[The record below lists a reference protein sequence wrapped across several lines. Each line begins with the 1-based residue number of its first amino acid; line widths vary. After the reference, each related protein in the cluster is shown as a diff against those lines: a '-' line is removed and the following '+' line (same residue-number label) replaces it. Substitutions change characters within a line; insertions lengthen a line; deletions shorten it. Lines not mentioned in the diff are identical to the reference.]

1 VKSEV
6 NYGRKSAIKNTVE
19 PNRVP
24 LTDFTGTLS
33 SADSIVLRR
42 RTFLGTLAALGLPG
56 FTFAQDALLPL
67 NSPGL
72 DHLDVIVPDVAATAR
87 FYMGVFK
94 TSLHAQ
100 PFQGGS
106 RYFVLLGPLPE
117 NRAVGYLAI
126 GDSRGR
132 GTYIGH
138 FCTSVVEWRRDSMA
152 IFAAMAESFSAAG
165 LGEFPGST
173 GVGGIFADPD
183 GIEIQFLPAP
193 DTVVTAAV
201 PSDLVPSGQGLVT
214 PLRVDNVLLQVSDLE
229 RALAYY
235 RILYGNE
242 TQQRDPAGR
251 AVFAFANGSRLLLE
265 QTNYTYGAAQPR
277 IARFG
282 IRVEPFDR
290 AAVTAGITALG
301 ATVLD
306 ADDNNVLRFRD
317 PDGNVVELVAD

>member
-1 VKSEV
+1 MENDRIRPDHQSV
-6 NYGRKSAIKNTVE
+6 NLPAQDK
-19 PNRVP
+19 
-24 LTDFTGTLS
+24 LTLQ
-33 SADSIVLRR
+33 R
-42 RTFLGTLAALGLPG
+42 RTLLGSLFGAALGTTFGATLGTIATSAFPR
-56 FTFAQDALLPL
+56 FAFAQDALLPL
-67 NSPGL
+67 NTPGL
-72 DHLDVIVPDVAATAR
+72 DHLDVIVPDVAATAK
-87 FYMGVFK
+87 FYMGVFN
-94 TSLHAQ
+94 TTLHAQ
-100 PFQGGS
+100 PFQGGQ

-138 FCTSVVEWRRDSMA
+138 FCTSVVDWRRDSKA
-152 IFAAMAESFSAAG
+152 IFAAMAESFSDAG

-201 PSDLVPSGQGLVT
+201 PSDLVAAGQGLVT
-214 PLRVDNVLLQVSDLE
+214 PLRVDNVLLQVSDLD

-242 TQQRDPAGR
+242 TQRDDAGHT
-251 AVFAFANGSRLLLE
+251 VFEFSNGSRLLLE
-265 QTNYTYGAAQPR
+265 QTTYIYGNAQPR

-282 IRVEPFDR
+282 IRVAPFDH
-290 AAVTAGITALG
+290 AAVAAGITRLG

-306 ADDNNVLRFRD
+306 AEAADVVRFRD
-317 PDGNVVELVAD
+317 PDGNVVELVPA

>member
-1 VKSEV
+1 V
-6 NYGRKSAIKNTVE
+6 NNKLA
-19 PNRVP
+19 
-24 LTDFTGTLS
+24 LQ
-33 SADSIVLRR
+33 R
-42 RTFLGTLAALGLPG
+42 RTFLGTFCGAVLGTTLGTIAASALPH
-56 FTFAQDALLPL
+56 FVFAQNALLPL
-67 NSPGL
+67 NTPGL
-72 DHLDVIVPDVAATAR
+72 DHLDVIVPDVAATAK
-87 FYMGVFK
+87 FYMGVFN
-94 TSLHAQ
+94 TALHAQ
-100 PFQGGS
+100 PFQGGQ

-138 FCTSVVEWRRDSMA
+138 FCTSVVEWRRDSKA
-152 IFAAMAESFSAAG
+152 IFAAMAEGFSKAG

-201 PSDLVPSGQGLVT
+201 PSDLVPAGQGLVT
-214 PLRVDNVLLQVSDLE
+214 PLRVDNVLLQVSDIE
-229 RALAYY
+229 RALVYY

-242 TQQRDPAGR
+242 TQRDEASR
-251 AVFAFANGSRLLLE
+251 AVFEFSNGSRLLLE
-265 QTNYTYGAAQPR
+265 PTSYVYGNAQPH

-282 IRVEPFDR
+282 IRVKPFDR
-290 AAVTAGITALG
+290 TAVADGITKLG

-306 ADDNNVLRFRD
+306 ADDTDVLRFRD